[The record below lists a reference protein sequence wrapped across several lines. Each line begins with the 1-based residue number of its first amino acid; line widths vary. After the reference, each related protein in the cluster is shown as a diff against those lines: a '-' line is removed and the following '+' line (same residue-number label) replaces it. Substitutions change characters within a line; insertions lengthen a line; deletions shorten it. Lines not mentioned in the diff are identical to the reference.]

1 MKMISTET
9 PTSVES
15 STVLT
20 GTGWQEKFLGGSPE
34 SEYRLL
40 KQYADDIQLVQ
51 ERQRKKAG
59 GTTVRRA
66 LHAKIQAGITNAEF
80 RIDPAIPQHLQHGIF
95 QLGKTYT
102 AHVRLSNASGIV
114 QPDTKRDLR
123 GLALR
128 IFSTDEQGQERIND
142 LLMTSAPVSHA
153 RNVRQFM
160 EFAKAASKRPT
171 FLLPVRLLFSI
182 GVGETIRM
190 MKNVISNS
198 SRKIGSLATET
209 YWSRGPFQLGE
220 AALQFFAQPAEGT
233 PEVAP
238 EKTDNYLREEFIER
252 LKQGPVV
259 FDIMAQLFVSE
270 EKTPIEDGATRWQEK
285 DSPPF
290 RIAQLVIPQQDLGE
304 SRDGDAEALIQQTA
318 FNPWNGAEIFRP
330 LGQLNRGRQPVY
342 VASEDFRLKR
352 QTYVPP
358 QSFLTRLVEGIFRL
372 VNRFV
377 RWDKLPGWLGIFS
390 LAQLRTV
397 LRQKNLYDTET
408 EASREATA
416 RPRRCPVAFLTNRSP
431 DGSYN
436 DLSEPSMGC
445 VGMRFGRNMPLDKVQ
460 RTSDERI
467 LTPNPR
473 MVARELM
480 TREQFQP
487 ATTLNILAA
496 AWIQFMIHDWFS
508 HETDN
513 QQQPFEVQIDADD
526 DWPDNQRPMHVKR
539 TRVDPNHAK
548 DAGEHPDTYINHE
561 TPWWDGSQIY
571 GTSKITQNNVRL
583 DQDGKLRVDDRG
595 LLPKVEGEVHSIDG
609 VEVTGVSA
617 NWWLGLGLMH
627 TLFTLEHNAICDR
640 LRAAYPTWNDEQL
653 FNKARLVNTA
663 LLAKI
668 HTVEWTPAILGH
680 PALQIGMNANWWG
693 LVGEKINK
701 ILGRFSKNEAITGIP
716 GSPTNHFGV
725 PYSLTEE
732 FVAVYR
738 MHPLLPDDFVLR
750 SVMTDELIE
759 EVPLE
764 EAVGPKARAI
774 MERLSL
780 DDLYYSLGIAYPG
793 AITLRNYPNF
803 LRTLPRRDNRLVD
816 LAAVD
821 ILRDRERGVPRY
833 NEFRKLLRLT
843 PIKSFDQLTPDP
855 ELARKIESIYDGK
868 IDDVDLIIG
877 MFAETPPKGFGFSD
891 TAFRIFILMASRRL
905 NSDRFFTVD
914 YKPEIYSPVGLEW
927 VENNT
932 MISVLLRHYPA
943 LEPALRQSKN
953 AFAPWNRVGV

>member
-1 MKMISTET
+1 MKTVTTQT
-9 PTSVES
+9 PTSAM
-15 STVLT
+15 STTSLT
-20 GTGWQEKFLGGSPE
+20 GTGWEEKFLGGSPE
-34 SEYRLL
+34 AEYRLL
-40 KQYADDIQLVQ
+40 KEYADDIQLVQ
-51 ERQRKKAG
+51 ERNRKKAG
-59 GTTVRRA
+59 GKTVNRA

-80 RIDPAIPQHLQHGIF
+80 KIDPNIPQHLQHGIF
-95 QLGKTYT
+95 QPGKTYK
-102 AHVRLSNASGIV
+102 AHVRLSNASGVV

-128 IFSTDEQGQERIND
+128 VFSTDEHDKERIND

-160 EFAKAASKRPT
+160 EFALAASKNPT
-171 FLLPVRLLFSI
+171 FLLPVRLLFAI
-182 GVGETIRM
+182 GIGETIRM
-190 MKNVISNS
+190 MSNVLSYS
-198 SRKIGSLATET
+198 SGKVGSLATET
-209 YWSRGPFQLGE
+209 YWSRGPFQLGL
-220 AALQFFAQPAEGT
+220 AALQFFAKPADGT
-233 PEVAP
+233 PEVTART
-238 EKTDNYLREEFIER
+238 TDNYLREEFIAR
-252 LKQGPVV
+252 LKEAPVV

-270 EKTPIEDGATRWQEK
+270 EKTPIEDGAKRWQEK

-290 RIAQLVIPQQDLGE
+290 RIAQLVLPQQDLGE

-342 VASEDFRLKR
+342 MASEDFRLKR
-352 QTYVPP
+352 QSYVPP
-358 QSFLTRLVEGIFRL
+358 RSLLTRAMEGIFKI
-372 VNRFV
+372 VNGVV
-377 RWDKLPGWLGIFS
+377 RWDKLPGWLGVFS
-390 LAQLRTV
+390 LAQLRTD

-416 RPRRCPVAFLTNRSP
+416 HPRRCPVDFLTNRSP

-436 DLSEPSMGC
+436 DLSQPSMGC
-445 VGMRFGRNMPLDKVQ
+445 TRMRFGRNMPLDRVQ
-460 RTSDERI
+460 RPSDEQI

-473 MVARELM
+473 MIARELM

-487 ATTLNILAA
+487 ATTLNVLAA

-508 HETDN
+508 HETDD
-513 QQQPFEVQIDADD
+513 QQQPFEVEIDGND
-526 DWPDNQRPMHVKR
+526 DWPNDQRPMHVKR
-539 TRVDPNHAK
+539 TKVDPNHAK
-548 DAGEHPDTYINHE
+548 DAGDHPDTYINHE

-571 GTSKITQNNVRL
+571 GTSKNTQNNVRSG
-583 DQDGKLRVDDRG
+583 QDGKLRIDKRG
-595 LLPKVEGEVHSIDG
+595 LLPKVEGKVHSVDG

-627 TLFTLEHNAICDR
+627 TLFALEHNAICDH
-640 LRAAYPTWNDEQL
+640 LKAEYPTWNDEQL

-693 LVGEKINK
+693 LAGEKLTK
-701 ILGRFSKNEAITGIP
+701 ILGRFSKNETITGIP
-716 GSPTNHFGV
+716 GSPTNHFDV

-750 SVMTDELIE
+750 SVTTDELIE
-759 EVPLE
+759 EVSFE
-764 EAVGPKARAI
+764 KAVGPEARAI
-774 MERLSL
+774 MERLDL
-780 DDLYYSLGIAYPG
+780 DSLYYSLGVAHPG

-803 LRTLPRRDNRLVD
+803 LRTLPRRDDRIVD

-833 NEFRKLLRLT
+833 NEFRKLLRL
-843 PIKSFDQLTPDP
+843 PPVKSFEELTPDP
-855 ELARKIESIYDGK
+855 ELANKIKSVYDGR

-877 MFAETPPKGFGFSD
+877 MFAETPPQGFGFSD
-891 TAFRIFILMASRRL
+891 TAFRIFIVMASRRL
-905 NSDRFFTVD
+905 NSDRFFSVD
-914 YKPEIYSPVGLEW
+914 YTPEVYTPVGLDW

-932 MISVLLRHYPA
+932 MISVLLRHYPT

-953 AFAPWNRVGV
+953 AFAPWNRVGI